1 MDMLILKLVIVMLS
15 VFVGTII
22 AILLFADGFGRFID
36 ENM

>member
-15 VFVGTII
+15 FFVRTII
-22 AILLFADGFGRFID
+22 AILLLANDYGRFID